1 MLSCAPSS
9 EPVAAMQEHYIDT
22 PSQLQG
28 LCDQIRHSPWLT
40 LDTEFVREKTYTAN
54 LCLVQ
59 LCNGEL
65 AACIDPLA
73 LKDLTPLL
81 ELLVNPQVI
90 KIFHAGHQ
98 DLEIFYQLWGQ
109 LPEPLFDTQI
119 AATLLGYG
127 EQIGYANLVQQLL
140 RRELE
145 KGHTRTDWSRRP
157 LNSAQLRYAL
167 DDVIYLGEIYLTLE
181 SQLRER
187 QRETWLQEELKKL
200 SDPTTYVNSPDQMWK
215 RIRGQ
220 RHLKGAQRAVLQA
233 LAAWREDEAQRANRP
248 RRWILKDEVLL
259 ELARRQS
266 TDITGL
272 EHLHG
277 LESGTIQRWG
287 NRLLQLIADSKT
299 LPKAQWPLNDAR
311 PPQLSHEQGA
321 QMDRLLDY
329 LHQTAE
335 EEAIPPTLL
344 ANRRDLERLVAGERE
359 LPVLQGWRWTLVGE
373 RLLDML

>member
-1 MLSCAPSS
+1 
-9 EPVAAMQEHYIDT
+9 MQEHYIDT
-22 PSQLQG
+22 PSQLQC

-65 AACIDPLA
+65 AACIDPLV

-81 ELLVNPQVI
+81 EILMNPQVI

-119 AATLLGYG
+119 AAMLLGHR

-140 RRELE
+140 GRELE
-145 KGHTRTDWSRRP
+145 KGYTRTDWSSRP

-220 RHLKGAQRAVLQA
+220 RHLKGTQRAVLQV

-272 EHLHG
+272 EHIHS
-277 LESGTIQRWG
+277 LEPGTIQRWG
-287 NRLLQLIADSKT
+287 NRLLQLIADSKA
-299 LPKAQWPLNDAR
+299 LPKAQWLLNDAR
-311 PPQLSHEQGA
+311 PPQLSHEQSA

-329 LHQTAE
+329 LQQTAE
-335 EEAIPPTLL
+335 EEVISPTLL
-344 ANRRDLERLVAGERE
+344 VNRRDLERLVAGERE
-359 LPVLQGWRWTLVGE
+359 LPVLQGWRWSLVGE